1 MQENKSVIIVLF
13 PYCSKLYEYDK
24 ILINIGDELM
34 KKLYSLLVGLII
46 TASLNIAAVS
56 YADNN
61 ILSPIKP
68 VAATTCTTAQVIS
81 VKPLEVVKNPEKFL
95 NKKITM
101 ISRFS
106 KFSTLGLDY
115 KPALRSSDNYISFL
129 FLREDA
135 ANNIPLSE
143 LKMFIPRPVA
153 EKLPDIKEGDTVKVV
168 GTVFSDALGDAWI
181 DVNTLE
187 EIKK

>member
-1 MQENKSVIIVLF
+1 
-13 PYCSKLYEYDK
+13 
-24 ILINIGDELM
+24 M

-95 NKKITM
+95 NITRKGDFEM
-101 ISRFS
+101 
-106 KFSTLGLDY
+106 KEQ
-115 KPALRSSDNYISFL
+115 KPKAI
-129 FLREDA
+129 
-135 ANNIPLSE
+135 
-143 LKMFIPRPVA
+143 
-153 EKLPDIKEGDTVKVV
+153 
-168 GTVFSDALGDAWI
+168 
-181 DVNTLE
+181 
-187 EIKK
+187 